1 MSEARKRFREIVR
14 VLAHY
19 GFGYVVDSKISKIDD
34 SAVSLRKAFEEL
46 GTTFIKI
53 GQILSTRPDIMPS
66 SYIEEL
72 SKLQDNVYEE
82 KYDDMINVFYQEFHL
97 GLSECFSYFEKKP
110 IASASVA
117 QVYRARLKTGEN
129 VIVKIQRPGIKENI
143 TMDLSILSKIFSLT
157 KIKFTDALINP
168 KEALNEIK
176 ASAELELD
184 FKNEAENI
192 KKFYNF
198 NKNVAFMGCPLVYEK
213 FSSSRVLTM
222 EVIEG
227 IKIDDLL
234 ELKKENYD
242 LDDLGRKL
250 ALGYFKQIFRD
261 GFFHGDPH
269 PGNLFVKGGKIY
281 YIDFGIMGTLT
292 PSFKEAL
299 NDMIMAVA
307 YQNVNKLIS
316 VLMSIGIKKGYVDRN
331 ALYEDID
338 YLFASYLS
346 TSLQNIKVSSLLQEI
361 FDTAK
366 RNNIRLPKDFTL
378 LIRGLVIIE
387 GVVVK
392 IAPDIKILD
401 IVVPFVKGNN
411 KFGILEKISLDEMLI
426 SGYNFAKDASKLP
439 TKFTELA
446 DSIMSGRAKVKLK
459 LDNMEKYTNEINKM
473 ANRIVFSLIISSMI
487 IGSSMILNSSIGP
500 KIFGISI
507 IGITGYIFAAIMGI
521 WLLISI
527 LKSGKL

>member
-34 SAVSLRKAFEEL
+34 SAANLRKAFEEL

-53 GQILSTRPDIMPS
+53 GQILSTRPDIIPS

-82 KYDDMINVFYQEFHL
+82 KYEDIVNVFYKEFNKDI
-97 GLSECFSYFEKKP
+97 SESFSYFEKKP
-110 IASASVA
+110 LASASIA
-117 QVYRARLKTGEN
+117 QVHRARLKTGEN
-129 VIVKIQRPGIKENI
+129 VIVKIQRPDIKEKI
-143 TMDLSILSKIFSLT
+143 SLDISILYKIFSLT
-157 KIKFTDALINP
+157 KVKFTDALIDP
-168 KEALNEIK
+168 KEALDEIK
-176 ASAELELD
+176 ASTELELD

-198 NKNVAFMGCPLVYEK
+198 NKDIAFLGSPLVFEK
-213 FSSSRVLTM
+213 FSSCKVLTM
-222 EVIEG
+222 EVING
-227 IKIDDLL
+227 IKVDDLP
-234 ELKKENYD
+234 ELKKGNYD
-242 LDDLGRKL
+242 LNDLGRKL
-250 ALGYFKQIFRD
+250 ALGYFKQIFQD

-269 PGNLFVKGGKIY
+269 PGNLFVNNGKIY
-281 YIDFGIMGTLT
+281 YIDFGIMGTLS

-299 NDMIMAVA
+299 NEMIMAVA

-316 VLMSIGIKKGYVDRN
+316 TLMSIGIKKGYVDRN
-331 ALYEDID
+331 TLYEDID
-338 YLFASYLS
+338 YLFASYLN
-346 TSLQNIKVSSLLQEI
+346 TSLQNIKVSSLLQEV

-401 IVVPFVKGNN
+401 IAIPFVKGKNT
-411 KFGILEKISLDEMLI
+411 FGILEKIPFDEMLI
-426 SGYNFAKDASKLP
+426 RGYNFTKDASKLP
-439 TKFTELA
+439 TKFIELS
-446 DSIMSGRAKVKLK
+446 DSIMSGRAKIKFK
-459 LDNMEKYTNEINKM
+459 LDNMEKPLSEINKM
-473 ANRIVFSLIISSMI
+473 VNRIVFSLIISSMI
-487 IGSSMILNSSIGP
+487 IGSSLILNSSIGP
-500 KIFGISI
+500 KIFDISI